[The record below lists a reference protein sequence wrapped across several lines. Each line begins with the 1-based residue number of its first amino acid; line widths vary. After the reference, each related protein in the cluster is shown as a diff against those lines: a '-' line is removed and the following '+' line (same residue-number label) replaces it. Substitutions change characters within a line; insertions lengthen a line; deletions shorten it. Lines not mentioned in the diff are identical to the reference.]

1 MKIIIVG
8 CGRVGTGL
16 AAEMSQNGHH
26 ITVIDKDPEAFANL
40 KPSFSGQRIEGIGF
54 DRDVLMQAGIER
66 ADGLAAVTD
75 SDEANIVTAQLARQ
89 IFHVPKVVAR
99 VYDPRQA
106 EIYRRLGLQIIA
118 TTSWGVSRIAEILS
132 YSQLDSVLNLGNGEV
147 DIIQSD
153 VPALLV
159 GRTVNDLTVLNEIS
173 VIAITRRNRAFLPTL
188 GTVFEAGDRLHLAV
202 LATAMKRLNVLLQ
215 PA

>member
-1 MKIIIVG
+1 MKIIIAG

-16 AAEMSQNGHH
+16 AAVLSQNGHH
-26 ITVIDKDPEAFANL
+26 ITVIDKDPDAFANL
-40 KPSFSGQRIEGIGF
+40 GSSFSGQRIAGICF
-54 DRDVLMQAGIER
+54 DRDVLMQAGIEQ

-75 SDEANIVTAQLARQ
+75 SDEANIVTAQVARQ

-159 GRTVNDLTVLNEIS
+159 GRTVNDLTDIGEIT
-173 VIAITRRNRAFLPTL
+173 VVAITRNNRAFLPTL
-188 GTVFEAGDRLHLAV
+188 GTVFEAGDRLYMAV
-202 LATAMKRLNVLLQ
+202 RTTAMSRLNVLLHS
-215 PA
+215 A